1 MCGFEYARM
10 SQESCCYE
18 PSENYYWWQTGMFHL
33 NGQLIQ
39 FVDGFFETQQE
50 LALCQIVGHS
60 YDLDA
65 ENMWDTLENIL
76 ERVSRNDEIAST
88 TNIEIVRYLKAM
100 RSADITESGIV
111 NNTGT
116 ELWFDIDGKT
126 VCVKAGAEYRF

>member
-1 MCGFEYARM
+1 
-10 SQESCCYE
+10 
-18 PSENYYWWQTGMFHL
+18 MFHL

-76 ERVSRNDEIAST
+76 ERVSRNDEIASM